1 MACDCLSV
9 YLVPQVGEPINFEL
23 IPVGTY
29 NGEPYFSFSF
39 DGGTIYLY
47 YAGEC
52 FWVLSASLGG
62 VAIGGLNNCDCPIGT
77 FDLTTPKIEE
87 FTISECTPP
96 IEACPCI
103 KIGIISEEISYT
115 YNVTQTLT
123 FNDYP
128 AYQFN
133 INPISTLQ
141 ISLWWFSGTW
151 FFGYGD
157 IGNFLAI
164 IGLFE
169 SDSECPQG
177 IYTIVEND
185 FGITHLEIGAVDCD
199 ECIKREDRQKF
210 EYKAIKFP
218 QIFIEQNRGLKD
230 CCCKF
235 NVLAGGSSESWKNDV
250 TSAWLKLSDPT
261 DTLTFQ
267 LTKDGQPTIY
277 TCTQNLFP
285 NEENAFYTTI
295 QWSQVLTSDGIGC
308 YKLEVTFNISGVSGS
323 FVWGIYNL
331 QQYTIQKALKTAR
344 VRAIFNGYH
353 EIEGI
358 DFTGA
363 NVESTHRFFGF
374 IGNRQPNTEI
384 DNIIYSTREMKRV
397 IRENLNDYEII
408 TDPEDECI
416 IKPLVDLYLLS
427 ENELYIS
434 DYNAHNHSY
443 RYLDIPV
450 IVKESPTIEYKELSR
465 KAVLTCKVED
475 KFKTNRTYYNG

>member
-9 YLVPQVGEPINFEL
+9 YLVPQVGEPITFEL
-23 IPVGTY
+23 TPVGTY

-87 FTISECTPP
+87 FTISECTP
-96 IEACPCI
+96 EECPCI
-103 KIGIISEEISYT
+103 KITIVKDDVTTEYYASQT
-115 YNVTQTLT
+115 DVYNG
-123 FNDYP
+123 YP

-133 INPISTLQ
+133 IVPITTDD
-141 ISLWWFSGTW
+141 IYLWWFMGRW
-151 FFGYGD
+151 Y
-157 IGNFLAI
+157 IGNDGIGNLLSSVAFLSS
-164 IGLFE
+164 E
-169 SDSECPQG
+169 SQCPQG
-177 IYTIVEND
+177 NYEMSISNNL
-185 FGITHLEIGAVDCD
+185 GISSILIESTECGACV
-199 ECIKREDRQKF
+199 KREDRQKF

-235 NVLAGGSSESWKNDV
+235 NVLAGGGSESWKNDV

-295 QWSQVLTSDGIGC
+295 QWSQVLSSDGIGC